1 MKKVWLISYHL
12 DGVTAGPSVRFQRYA
27 PLLME
32 RGYRLVFYT
41 KRTSAEQPETES
53 REHFDVVRITS
64 NYKYF
69 HNTLFLAKCLWRAI
83 FASEKPA
90 TVLTFSI
97 TTFHLWLL
105 PLIKLR
111 GLKVVFVNTMSLH
124 NTYLKGNSAPVKFY
138 NWIHNVLYS
147 VLFRN
152 INGIVNSS
160 QALSQGFADHGVAP
174 SKLKVI
180 YNGVNSKRFKPVD
193 AATKLQFRQKL
204 DLPENAQIILF
215 VGLKV
220 ERKGIIDLMDT
231 WRLYAPQHPN
241 QYLVMVGEEKNS
253 ASDQDYNSQ
262 WEGIKTEISNPA
274 LRVINRPNHPQIE
287 EYFFASDIFIF
298 LSKKEGMPNVVLEAM
313 ATGLPMLVTEF
324 EGFSEDY
331 GRDGEEYLMVN
342 RDAKHIAETLD
353 KITSD
358 KALYDKI
365 RKNSLQKVEN
375 DFLVEKSIDRYID
388 LINN

>member
-1 MKKVWLISYHL
+1 
-12 DGVTAGPSVRFQRYA
+12 
-27 PLLME
+27 
-32 RGYRLVFYT
+32 
-41 KRTSAEQPETES
+41 
-53 REHFDVVRITS
+53 
-64 NYKYF
+64 
-69 HNTLFLAKCLWRAI
+69 
-83 FASEKPA
+83 
-90 TVLTFSI
+90 
-97 TTFHLWLL
+97 
-105 PLIKLR
+105 
-111 GLKVVFVNTMSLH
+111 
-124 NTYLKGNSAPVKFY
+124 
-138 NWIHNVLYS
+138 